1 MGLVS
6 HIVAYKVGKSRGRR
20 KAERNYPEAEDSRD
34 PDCLNYSVFCRQYG
48 SCDGQK
54 CEYEGE

>member
-6 HIVAYKVGKSRGRR
+6 HIVTYKVGKSRGRR
-20 KAERNYPEAEDSRD
+20 KAERNQPKAEDSRD
-34 PDCLNYSVFCRQYG
+34 PDCLNYASFCKHFG

-54 CEYEGE
+54 CEYEEV